1 MKTLPEYWF
10 VESPIDREHKQ
21 YEPDLKDVKATP
33 AEIKIGVEKWLKEQE

>member
-21 YEPDLKDVKATP
+21 YILWDF
-33 AEIKIGVEKWLKEQE
+33 LKEVKEDFSWLTNQI